1 MSFDPVTVLLIFIG
15 MILLIGGLAI
25 VICLVQYARASTQVS
40 SGSTLLPMT
49 NNAQSKRAKVIV
61 KEAPPIRPS
70 PIQTVEPM
78 IHKSAVPEDSPPDK
92 QDAFLQLGCT
102 LIDRPI
108 GAGLQPFHAMGPV
121 LMRFQMSEQHW
132 T

>member
-1 MSFDPVTVLLIFIG
+1 MPFDPVTVLLVFIG

-25 VICLVQYARASTQVS
+25 VICLVQYARTSTQVS

-49 NNAQSKRAKVIV
+49 NNAQSKRAKLIV
-61 KEAPPIRPS
+61 KEAPPTQP
-70 PIQTVEPM
+70 VEPVL
-78 IHKSAVPEDSPPDK
+78 HKNAAPEGSPSDNPDT
-92 QDAFLQLGCT
+92 FLQLGCT

-108 GAGLQPFHAMGPV
+108 GVGLQPFHAMGPV